1 MKLHEYEAKEIFKK
15 YKIPVPEGFITS
27 TEIEKLNKPVV
38 IKAQVLVGGRGK
50 AGGILFADTVD
61 EANEKIKELLNKDIK
76 GEKVEKV
83 LVEEKI
89 PIEKEYYLGITID
102 RAERKPVIMFSTEGG
117 VEIEEVAKTN
127 PEKIIKYHVNPQ
139 SEFLPYIARNIL
151 KDADIP
157 SKEIPKV
164 ADIMYKLYNVFK
176 DMDGML
182 VEINP
187 VVITEDGRA
196 LAADAV
202 LNVDDDAYY
211 RHDYTQF
218 EEFSK
223 KDKLE
228 FAYVELDG
236 DIGVIGNG
244 AGLTLASMDMVK
256 EYGGNPACFLDIGG
270 GANEETVKKALEKV
284 LERDVKGIFIN
295 VLAGITRCDE
305 VAKGIVEVL
314 KKHPNVKFA
323 VRMMGTNE
331 EEGRKILTE
340 NGIPFERSMEGAA
353 KKLMEMINS

>member
-15 YKIPVPEGFITS
+15 YGIPVPEGFITS
-27 TEIEKLNKPVV
+27 AEIEEINKPVV

-50 AGGILFADTVD
+50 AGGILFADTVE
-61 EANEKIKELLNKDIK
+61 EANEKIKELLNKEIK

-83 LVEEKI
+83 LIEEKI
-89 PIEKEYYLGITID
+89 PIKKEYYLGITID

-117 VEIEEVAKTN
+117 VDIEEVAKTN
-127 PEKIIKYHVNPQ
+127 PEKIIKYYVNPQ
-139 SEFLPYIARNIL
+139 SELLPYIARNIL
-151 KDADIP
+151 KQADIP
-157 SKEIPKV
+157 SNEIPKV
-164 ADIMYKLYNVFK
+164 ADIIYKLYKVFK

-187 VVITEDGRA
+187 IVITEDGRA

-211 RHDYTQF
+211 RHDYTKF
-218 EEFSK
+218 EEYSK
-223 KDKLE
+223 KEKSE
-228 FAYVELDG
+228 FAYVELGG

-244 AGLTLASMDMVK
+244 AGLTLASMDIVK

-270 GANEETVKKALEKV
+270 GADKETVKKALKKV
-284 LERDVKGIFIN
+284 LEKDVKGIFIN

-305 VAKGIVEVL
+305 VAKGIVEVF
-314 KKHPNVKFA
+314 KEHPNIKFA

-331 EEGRKILTE
+331 DEGRRILTE
-340 NGIPFERSMEGAA
+340 NGIPFECSMEDAA
-353 KKLMEMINS
+353 KKLMEIINA